1 MTEIQQLSTELM
13 FDKWLMFDI
22 NLQLLLGIDEV
33 GGVVKV
39 SCQCHALLLLKV
51 LNMNM
56 INTVIQTAH

>member
-1 MTEIQQLSTELM
+1 M

-33 GGVVKV
+33 GGVVTV